1 MSGIVTIIIFWAIL
15 FIIAF
20 VFIPLWRKQHDEGS
34 GLYAR
39 TQDDN
44 KLSVDYALKALNCQ
58 VKWTKD
64 HEDLI
69 ARYQYQSGHF
79 RIRLEKNS
87 PYIHLSYLFFF
98 STGLDDLE
106 LVRTICNQCNLN
118 TETCRL
124 VYSLNESTG
133 VVDMHI
139 VSSLLVT
146 DATVKEVMERAMR
159 NVFSWQTV
167 FIRRYHE
174 VKHDN
179 DRATNH
185 DGEKEHASQ
194 MRELFLVR
202 EQEMIHQDEGPE
214 WHVSD
219 GQPMQLQQF
228 LATTLGL
235 NDIVPAK
242 LVIFQ
247 DENTTVLNS
256 PDEILAYDIS
266 WPIIDGHAFICPS
279 AVARMDYYDPQ
290 SPSRLRHLTMD
301 FEQEGQTTDT
311 LYFRVTLQ
319 RTPTSWRASQPVD
332 INDVK
337 LATSVLMGYDITPAA
352 DRMAEFKYLRKEA
365 MAKRKNKE
373 EMTADEKLIDAV
385 QNPSVS
391 YKFFRGKALY
401 EEKRFY
407 EAIYYLQD
415 VFTTMQAVY
424 EQLGENS
431 MEVFFETCFL
441 LGSSLA
447 NLRRYN
453 EASYYLVICLPLR
466 RVTYTEAYVNCL
478 VNGNDFRALPT
489 INSLLFQVTPPSD
502 LGLGNGDAG
511 DEDDDVGSQMAEEQP
526 SPNAPFISFLKRRKA
541 YVLINQKKYDEAE
554 SLLKQLL
561 DDPENSD
568 FALREL
574 AYIQKKK
581 Q

>member
-1 MSGIVTIIIFWAIL
+1 MWDIAAIIIFWAIL

-20 VFIPLWRKQHDEGS
+20 VFIPLWRKRHDEES

-44 KLSVDYALKALNCQ
+44 KLSVNYALKRLNCQ
-58 VKWTKD
+58 VTWSKD

-124 VYSLNESTG
+124 VYSVNEKTG

-146 DATVKEVMERAMR
+146 DATVKEVMERAML
-159 NVFSWQTV
+159 NVFNWQTV

-179 DRATNH
+179 DQAINH
-185 DGEKEHASQ
+185 DGEKEHATR

-202 EQEMIHQDEGPE
+202 ELEMMHQDDGPE
-214 WHVSD
+214 WHID
-219 GQPMQLQQF
+219 EARPMQLQQF

-242 LVIFQ
+242 LMVFQ
-247 DENTTVLNS
+247 DENTTTITT
-256 PDEILAYDIS
+256 PDEILDYDIT
-266 WPIIDGHAFICPS
+266 WPLIDGHTFACPS
-279 AVARMDYYDPQ
+279 AVARLDYYDPQ
-290 SPSRLRHLTMD
+290 SPARLRHLTMD
-301 FEQEGQTTDT
+301 FEQEGQTDDT
-311 LYFRVTLQ
+311 LYYRVTLQ
-319 RTPTSWRASQPVD
+319 RAPLSWHAKEPSGNSD
-332 INDVK
+332 EK

-365 MAKRKNKE
+365 MAKRKNNKE
-373 EMTADEKLIDAV
+373 EMTDEEKLIDAV
-385 QNPSVS
+385 QNPHVS
-391 YKFFRGKALY
+391 YLLFRGKALY

-407 EAIYYLQD
+407 EAIFYLRE
-415 VFTTMQAVY
+415 VFDSLQAIY
-424 EQLGENS
+424 EQLGENGL
-431 MEVFFETCFL
+431 EAFFQTCFL

-447 NLRRYN
+447 NLRQYER
-453 EASYYLVICLPLR
+453 ASYYLVMTLPLHSI
-466 RVTYTEAYVNCL
+466 TYTEAYVNCL
-478 VNGNDFRALPT
+478 VNGNDFRALAT
-489 INSLLFQVTPPSD
+489 INALLFQVTPM
-502 LGLGNGDAG
+502 GGDNVPNA
-511 DEDDDVGSQMAEEQP
+511 DDDDDGEDITAQRT

-541 YVLINQKKYDEAE
+541 YVLINEKKYDEAE

-581 Q
+581 VDS